1 MAALHL
7 ERVWKRYGDVAAVQ
21 ELSLTC
27 EQGQMLAV
35 LGPSGCGKSSTLKMI
50 AGIETVSEGRIRFD
64 DTDVSTLN
72 PASRNVAMVFEDYSL
87 YPHLSVFDNVA
98 FPLQLRGVERGAL
111 RKRVEGALELLGLQ
125 AMRDTNV
132 RSLSGGAQQR
142 VAIGRALVRDPALVL
157 FDEPLSHLDADQ
169 KAQLRTEIKRLQQS
183 AGLTSVLVTHDQTEA
198 MSMADRIAV
207 MNLGVLQQ
215 MDSPER
221 LYDAPANLFVAGFIG
236 EPAMNLVPVTL
247 QSSGERLVLALP
259 SDMHQPM
266 PELSIDGELAGRL
279 REHYLGRK
287 VILGIRPEHVE
298 VRAPTPGSLLT
309 GRIAARE
316 PRGDTDVLTIALSG
330 WALAAELVGPCA
342 WREGDTVTVALP
354 AAWLHFFD
362 AESGINMLHD
372 PR

>member
-21 ELSLTC
+21 ALSLSC

-50 AGIETVSEGRIRFD
+50 AGIETVSEGCIRFD

-72 PASRNVAMVFEDYSL
+72 SASRNVAMVFEDYSL

-98 FPLQLRGVERGAL
+98 FPLQLRGVERSAL
-111 RKRVEGALELLGLQ
+111 RTKVDGALELLGLQ
-125 AMRDTNV
+125 ALRDTNV

-142 VAIGRALVRDPALVL
+142 VSIGRALVRDPALVL

-207 MNLGVLQQ
+207 MNFGVLQQ
-215 MDSPER
+215 VDSPER
-221 LYDAPANLFVAGFIG
+221 LYGAPANLFVAGFIG

-247 QSSGERLVLALP
+247 GVSGERVLVTLP

-266 PELSIDGELAGRL
+266 HELSIEGALAARL
-279 REHYLGRK
+279 REHFAGREA
-287 VILGIRPEHVE
+287 ILGIRPEQVE
-298 VRAPTPGSLLT
+298 VRPPGPGAALL
-309 GRIAARE
+309 GRISARE
-316 PRGDTDVLTIALSG
+316 PRGDTDVLTVALTDWSI
-330 WALAAELVGPCA
+330 AAELPGPSA
-342 WREGDTVTVALP
+342 WREGDVVELVLP
-354 AAWLHFFD
+354 AESLHFFD
-362 AESGINMLHD
+362 ATSGINMLHD
-372 PR
+372 PQ